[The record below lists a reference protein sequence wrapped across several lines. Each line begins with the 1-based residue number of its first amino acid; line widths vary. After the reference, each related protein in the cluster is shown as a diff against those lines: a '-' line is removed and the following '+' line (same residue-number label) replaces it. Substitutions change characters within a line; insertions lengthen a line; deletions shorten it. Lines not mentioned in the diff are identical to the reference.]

1 LYSYSRRLTW
11 DHSQNAFTSL
21 VEEQRRAGASL
32 LDLTSANPTEVLDDY
47 PHAEIQQAYASLDDF
62 TYQPD
67 SFGTERARKA
77 IADWYERRGIRV
89 SPDQLALTASTSEAY
104 ALLFKLL
111 CDPGDEVLVPT
122 PSYPLFEYLARL
134 ESVEIVPYRLLYD
147 GSWFVDFAS
156 VRTAISARTRAIV
169 VVNPNNPTGS
179 FLKSHE
185 TEELFKIAQE
195 HNLPIVAD
203 EVFMDYAFAGVAGCT
218 RTFIGDDRVLSFSLG
233 GLSKSAGMPQMKLAW
248 IAVSG
253 GADVRRRLELLLDT
267 YLSVATP
274 VQNALG
280 ELLAIGEGIAR
291 QIHTRIGRNRVA
303 LEGILRNSPVHVL
316 HAEAG
321 WSAVL
326 QLPNIWREETWM
338 AELVSRRQVLVQPG
352 YFFDMPSEP
361 YAVVSLLTQ
370 EDVFAEGIERL
381 RSATPE

>member
-1 LYSYSRRLTW
+1 
-11 DHSQNAFTSL
+11 
-21 VEEQRRAGASL
+21 
-32 LDLTSANPTEVLDDY
+32 
-47 PHAEIQQAYASLDDF
+47 
-62 TYQPD
+62 
-67 SFGTERARKA
+67 
-77 IADWYERRGIRV
+77 
-89 SPDQLALTASTSEAY
+89 
-104 ALLFKLL
+104 
-111 CDPGDEVLVPT
+111 
-122 PSYPLFEYLARL
+122 
-134 ESVEIVPYRLLYD
+134 
-147 GSWFVDFAS
+147 
-156 VRTAISARTRAIV
+156 
-169 VVNPNNPTGS
+169 
-179 FLKSHE
+179 
-185 TEELFKIAQE
+185 
-195 HNLPIVAD
+195 
-203 EVFMDYAFAGVAGCT
+203 
-218 RTFIGDDRVLSFSLG
+218 
-233 GLSKSAGMPQMKLAW
+233 MPQMKLAW

-280 ELLAIGEGIAR
+280 EMLAIGEGIAR